1 MVELSFQSKSTHLP
15 SPLAGEG
22 RGRGNAGSQRGFS
35 LIGIMTGLLIS
46 TLAALS
52 ALSLYRTL
60 VARSVESGQR
70 ANQDGHL
77 AAGTLGAQMELQGA
91 GFGIGTLTAPAA
103 ANTDFIVL
111 ANAAVDAGGALSGS
125 AQTIGTGAQAG
136 GNAIVWSAN
145 PTLASIECNA
155 LIASNGGLKLL
166 RATCSAATQWSSLS
180 WQTASELIPAGGV
193 TTSGA
198 MLRAER
204 SSCWPFGQAG
214 ASMQA
219 IKVTL
224 WDDASA
230 WKSSV
235 CLPNV
240 KAPAT

>member
-1 MVELSFQSKSTHLP
+1 MAESKPRRQH
-15 SPLAGEG
+15 
-22 RGRGNAGSQRGFS
+22 GFS

-77 AAGTLGAQMELQGA
+77 AAGTLAAQMELQGA
-91 GFGIGTLTAPAA
+91 GFGIGTLAAPAA
-103 ANTDFIVL
+103 ANSDFIVL
-111 ANAAVDAGGALSGS
+111 VNAALDSSGRLSGS
-125 AQTIGTGAQAG
+125 VQTLDTSTQAS
-136 GNAIVWSAN
+136 GNALVWSAN
-145 PTLASIECNA
+145 PTLASIECSA
-155 LIASNGGLKLL
+155 LIASNSGLKLL
-166 RATCSAATQWSSLS
+166 RSACSAATQWNSLS
-180 WQTASELIPAGGV
+180 WQTVSELIPPGGGMA
-193 TTSGA
+193 TGA

-214 ASMQA
+214 AASQA

-240 KAPAT
+240 KAPST

>member
-1 MVELSFQSKSTHLP
+1 M
-15 SPLAGEG
+15 GEAAL
-22 RGRGNAGSQRGFS
+22 RHQRGFS

-60 VARSVESGQR
+60 VVRSVESGPR

-91 GFGIGTLTAPAA
+91 GFGIGTLATPAA
-103 ANTDFIVL
+103 ANTDLIVL
-111 ANAAVDAGGALSGS
+111 ADATLDASGHLGGSVRPLTAS
-125 AQTIGTGAQAG
+125 TQAS
-136 GNAIVWSAN
+136 GNAIVWAAN
-145 PTLASIECNA
+145 PTLASIECSA
-155 LIASNGGLKLL
+155 LLASNGGLKLL
-166 RATCSAATQWSSLS
+166 RSACGAATQWSTLN
-180 WQTASELIPAGGV
+180 WQTASELIPPGGV
-193 TTSGA
+193 SASGA
-198 MLRAER
+198 TLRAER

-214 ASMQA
+214 ANSQA
-219 IKVTL
+219 IKLTL

-240 KAPAT
+240 KAPST